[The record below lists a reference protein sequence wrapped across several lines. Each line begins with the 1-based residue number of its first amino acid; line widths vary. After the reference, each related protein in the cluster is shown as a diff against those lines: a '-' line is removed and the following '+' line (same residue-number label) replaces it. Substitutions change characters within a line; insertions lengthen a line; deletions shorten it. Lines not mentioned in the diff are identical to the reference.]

1 MNEISIQQYI
11 KDLGISLP
19 RDEEFLR
26 LSKIMPVNPK
36 HSEGGIV
43 NFERGMLLYALIS
56 KFKPKTVLEIGT
68 AEGYSTL
75 CMAWAMSDGNI
86 NGRIFTVDPKSH
98 EQPIERK
105 IILENGE
112 EMKRSFSTKD
122 LWEKF
127 AKPEWLN
134 KIQVITG
141 YAGEI
146 LSKTKFPK
154 IEFAYIDGAH
164 FYEAVKHDFYGFLK
178 SADKEFSVLF
188 DDYIPG
194 RNDGVTKFVDEEI
207 VKNFETIFI
216 KTDAKK
222 HRQKVG
228 IDLSGDEQ
236 IMCFIESNSLK
247 DDIWKIFPK
256 NKIEEY
262 IKSYLILEKRIKLRK
277 KLDKK
282 IPYLKNI
289 KFQWWKK

>member
-1 MNEISIQQYI
+1 MKKISIQDYI
-11 KDLGISLP
+11 NSLKMELP
-19 RDEEFLR
+19 PKNEFLK
-26 LSKIMPVNPK
+26 LSKITPVNPK
-36 HSEGGIV
+36 YSERGIV
-43 NFERGMLLYALIS
+43 NFERGILLYALIS
-56 KFKPKTVLEIGT
+56 KLKPKTILEIGT

-75 CMAWAMSDGNI
+75 CMAWAMSNNNIDGK
-86 NGRIFTVDPKSH
+86 IFTIDPKPH
-98 EQPIERK
+98 NQPVERSL
-105 IILENGE
+105 ILNDKESINQ
-112 EMKRSFSTKD
+112 SYSTKQ
-122 LWEKF
+122 LWEEF
-127 AKPEWLN
+127 AKPEWLE
-134 KIQVITG
+134 KIEVITG
-141 YAGEI
+141 YAGEV
-146 LSKTKFPK
+146 LYKTKFPK
-154 IEFAYIDGAH
+154 IQFSYIDGAH

-222 HRQKVG
+222 HRQEVG